1 MNLCTFV
8 AAMMPLFSVALSCRL
23 VGLPRASFYTWRAQ
37 HTGQAGLEPGQAG
50 CRASSARAR
59 ADDALTAR
67 IRAIHQESRGTYGSP
82 RVHAELRGAGV
93 RCGGKRVARLMRA
106 AQLVGV
112 QRRRWTPRTTIA
124 DPHASAAPD
133 RLARDFTATA
143 PNQRW
148 ASDITYVATGEG
160 WLYLAVVL
168 DLFSRKVVGWA
179 TANHLRTEL
188 ALDALDLALRTRQAH
203 RTAALV
209 FHSDHGTQYT
219 ATAFRQRLE
228 QVGFVASMGSVGDC
242 FDNAV
247 AESFFGTL
255 KTELLHRQV
264 WPSHAAAQTAI
275 FRYIY
280 AWYNPRRRHSTLGY
294 ASPDQFESHF
304 HTMTAAA

>member
-8 AAMMPLFSVALSCRL
+8 AAMMPHFSVALSCRL

-82 RVHAELRGAGV
+82 RVHAEL
-93 RCGGKRVARLMRA
+93 
-106 AQLVGV
+106 
-112 QRRRWTPRTTIA
+112 
-124 DPHASAAPD
+124 
-133 RLARDFTATA
+133 
-143 PNQRW
+143 
-148 ASDITYVATGEG
+148 
-160 WLYLAVVL
+160 
-168 DLFSRKVVGWA
+168 
-179 TANHLRTEL
+179 

-228 QVGFVASMGSVGDC
+228 QVGLVASMGSVGDC

-294 ASPDQFESHF
+294 ASPDQFECHF